1 MYRRRNLYIQPHATQ
16 IQNIARHANNNIQQQ
31 ACIGCR
37 VASLARMLLKLT
49 CRLPPAAPKLSLP
62 CSVSKNT
69 FCQWLCF
76 LALLV
81 LLEPVSNLCAIHLF
95 SFHFIYFL
103 FIYSFHTRFLL
114 TFSCFCLCSPSQSSR
129 MPVICFARFTVD
141 VHLLSACRL
150 LVHHCHNAC
159 IAFFY
164 LLSDSS
170 GKLCH
175 ILVASVLFLLA
186 GLSKVGCFSI
196 CAPFFVV
203 YSFFF
208 AFCIFC
214 TFCIF
219 FSFYLF
225 YFRLHGSCFSTL
237 LKTLYHYPIHIL
249 SVVALHAV
257 RASCKATA
265 QQLQL

>member
-114 TFSCFCLCSPSQSSR
+114 TFSCFCLCSPSQSSLYACNLLR
-129 MPVICFARFTVD
+129 SLYSGRPPTKRLSIASSPLPQCLHCFF
-141 VHLLSACRL
+141 LS
-150 LVHHCHNAC
+150 
-159 IAFFY
+159 
-164 LLSDSS
+164 
-170 GKLCH
+170 
-175 ILVASVLFLLA
+175 
-186 GLSKVGCFSI
+186 
-196 CAPFFVV
+196 
-203 YSFFF
+203 
-208 AFCIFC
+208 
-214 TFCIF
+214 TF
-219 FSFYLF
+219 
-225 YFRLHGSCFSTL
+225 R
-237 LKTLYHYPIHIL
+237 
-249 SVVALHAV
+249 
-257 RASCKATA
+257 
-265 QQLQL
+265 QQR